1 MKGPAGFMRIIS
13 LLPGLTE
20 ICYSLGLGHDL
31 VAVTHECDYPA
42 GTQSIPRIT
51 RSNLPGHLTTSA
63 EIDQYVRTA
72 LAENQPLYELDVD
85 QLRRLQPDLI
95 LTQDLCHVCAVTVDE
110 VHEIADSMDPVPDVV
125 STQPHTLEDMLKTV
139 RLIGQATGRQ
149 ATAMAVIAALERRI
163 DRIRGQV
170 SRTEHRN
177 RVVCLEWLDPPM
189 VAGHWV
195 PEMVEIAGAM
205 DQFGKPG
212 VLSFEISWQDVIDA
226 NPDVIV
232 LMPCGFDV
240 ATAAG
245 EVSRL
250 VEQTDVIPV
259 EIEQTTAVREGHVC
273 VVDSSAYFS
282 RSGPRLIT
290 GIEILTGIF
299 HAELNVGATP
309 PGSFQPVQLHPAGI
323 HP

>member
-1 MKGPAGFMRIIS
+1 MRIVS

-20 ICYSLGLGHDL
+20 ICYSIGLGHDL

-42 GTQSIPRIT
+42 GTQSLPRIT
-51 RSNLPGHLTTSA
+51 RSNLPEYLSTSS
-63 EIDQYVRTA
+63 EIDQHVRTA
-72 LAENQPLYELDVD
+72 LTENQPLFELDVD
-85 QLRRLQPDLI
+85 RLRQLQPDLI

-110 VHEIADSMDPVPDVV
+110 VREMAASMDPVPDVV

-139 RLIGQATGRQ
+139 RLIGQVTGRR
-149 ATAMAVIAALERRI
+149 ATATAVVAALERRI
-163 DRIRGQV
+163 DRIREQV

-195 PEMVEIAGAM
+195 PEMVHIAGAM
-205 DQFGKPG
+205 DQVGKPG
-212 VLSFEISWQDVIDA
+212 APSFEITWQDVIDA
-226 NPDVIV
+226 DPDVIV

-240 ATAAG
+240 PTAVD

-282 RSGPRLIT
+282 RPGPRLIT
-290 GIEILTGIF
+290 GIELLTGIF
-299 HAELNVGATP
+299 HSELNAGTTP
-309 PGSFQPVQLHPAGI
+309 PGSVQPVQLLPAGI
-323 HP
+323 HS